1 MHKIIYFLITLF
13 LSTNVLASEASTTI
27 NQFKKS
33 PDVAKFFKSAYGY
46 AVFPTIGK
54 GGIGIGGA
62 YGEGTVFK
70 QGKKTGLTTMSQITI
85 GFQLG
90 GQAFSEIIFFQDK
103 ATYDAFTKGNF
114 EFSAQASA
122 VAITVGANAK
132 TSTTGTSAGASA
144 GSDKNNQRGF
154 YQNGMATFTLTK
166 GGLMYEAALGGQKF
180 SFDES
185 KNK

>member
-1 MHKIIYFLITLF
+1 MFTSSF
-13 LSTNVLASEASTTI
+13 ALASEVTHTI
-27 NQFKKS
+27 NTFKKS
-33 PDVAKFFKSAYGY
+33 PQVAKFFKNSYGY

-54 GGIGIGGA
+54 GGVGLGGA

-70 QGKKTGLTTMSQITI
+70 QGKKTGTSTMTQVTF

-90 GQAFSEIIFFQDK
+90 GQAFSEIIFFKDK
-103 ATYDAFTKGNF
+103 ATYYAFTKGNF

-122 VAITVGANAK
+122 VAISVGATAQ

-144 GSDKNNQRGF
+144 SSDKNKQKGF
-154 YQNGMATFTLTK
+154 YQNGMATFTYTK

-180 SFDES
+180 SFTPI
-185 KNK
+185 KK